1 MEHTDSKP
9 RKLKPIGQSFHVI
22 FNRKQAEA
30 DGFKEDEL
38 VEVTIKKK
46 D

>member
-1 MEHTDSKP
+1 MEHTDSKA
-9 RKLKPIGQSFHVI
+9 RKLKPIGQSLHVI
-22 FNRKQAEA
+22 INKKQANA
-30 DGFKEDEL
+30 DGFNEDDM